1 MKKKLLSKN
10 HKKEN
15 LDRIDTSFLLVKFL
29 QIFEAEQP
37 FLGGVRGSHIPS
49 APPARHLAPHH
60 PLLSTLEHNDHL
72 LRHRAHAHATGH
84 SRVTGGHLPH
94 QSYHHRHPTPL
105 STFGGSG
112 PDMAAPSTTENES
125 SWTRID
131 FTMGAGAAVGA
142 GSRSAPVTS
151 GNSPTQSLSMR
162 SQANDHLRLT
172 AKYEQIDRIARAL
185 FPFIFLLVNVCY
197 WSYYLILT
205 DALQDFW

>member
-1 MKKKLLSKN
+1 MLSGTI
-10 HKKEN
+10 
-15 LDRIDTSFLLVKFL
+15 LCYLPL
-29 QIFEAEQP
+29 QVFEAEQP
-37 FLGGVRGSHIPS
+37 FLGGVRGGH
-49 APPARHLAPHH
+49 APRHVAPHH
-60 PLLSTLEHNDHL
+60 PLLSNLDHNDHL
-72 LRHRAHAHATGH
+72 LRHRSHAAHAGI
-84 SRVTGGHLPH
+84 RPGGGHIPH

-112 PDMAAPSTTENES
+112 PDMATPTTVGNES
-125 SWTRID
+125 SWTQID
-131 FTMGAGAAVGA
+131 FTHGAA
-142 GSRSAPVTS
+142 SRSAPVTS

-162 SQANDHLRLT
+162 SQATEQLRMT